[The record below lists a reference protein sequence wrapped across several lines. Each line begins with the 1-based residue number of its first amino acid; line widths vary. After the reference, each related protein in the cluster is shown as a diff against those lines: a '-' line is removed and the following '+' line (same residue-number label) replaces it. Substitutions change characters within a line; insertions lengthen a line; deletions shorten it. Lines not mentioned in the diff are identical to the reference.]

1 MVSDLSKFG
10 GGASTTKYKVITDH
24 YKLPRIVLP
33 PRSGTRKSIKHPNKS
48 LLEWAGL
55 EGRVVWILLASRV

>member
-24 YKLPRIVLP
+24 YKLPRMVLP
-33 PRSGTRKSIKHPNKS
+33 PRSGTRKSNTPTKVCLN
-48 LLEWAGL
+48 GL
-55 EGRVVWILLASRV
+55 V